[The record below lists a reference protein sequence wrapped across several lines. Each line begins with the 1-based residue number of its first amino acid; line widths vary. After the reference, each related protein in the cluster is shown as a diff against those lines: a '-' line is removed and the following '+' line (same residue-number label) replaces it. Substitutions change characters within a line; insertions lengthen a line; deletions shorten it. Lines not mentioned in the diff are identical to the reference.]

1 LKEDEMKRTLITIM
15 LIAMLGLV
23 ACSTAKS
30 GIAPAARSAATAS
43 GEFALGGAAPAPP
56 QSVSPSTD
64 LSKSG
69 NQSTSSPDRLVIQNA
84 ELSIVVKDVNAEVT
98 ALQAMAK
105 AMGGFVVSVNVFQ
118 TTAPDGTPVP
128 QAQVVVRVPAA
139 SLDDVLNQV
148 KQDAVDVK
156 NETRSGQDVTDQY
169 VDLQSRL
176 TAKQAAETQL
186 LSIMQKATKT
196 EDVLAVYAQLQQV
209 QSDIEVL
216 KGQIKYTEQS
226 AALSALSVSIVAEK
240 TVKPI
245 EVGGWK
251 PQGVAR
257 DALQSL
263 IFFWQDFVD
272 FMIRFVLLILP
283 ILITIAIPFYLAFL
297 VLRWIFRKLRKP
309 RAKPQPEETK
319 K

>member
-1 LKEDEMKRTLITIM
+1 MKRTLIMIM
-15 LIAMLGLV
+15 LVAMLGLV

-30 GIAPAARSAATAS
+30 GIRTAEMPAATAAAS
-43 GEFALGGAAPAPP
+43 LGREFAVGGAAPAPQ
-56 QSVSPSTD
+56 QSVAPSND
-64 LSKSG
+64 LTKSG
-69 NQSTSSPDRLVIQNA
+69 SQGTASTDRLVIQNA
-84 ELSIVVKDVNAEVT
+84 DLSVVVKDVNAEVT
-98 ALQAMAK
+98 AIQAMAK
-105 AMGGFVVSVNVFQ
+105 AMGGFVVSVEVHQ
-118 TTAPDGTPVP
+118 TSAPDGTPVP

-139 SLDDVLNQV
+139 SLDDALNQV
-148 KQDAVDVK
+148 KKDSVDVK

-186 LSIMQKATKT
+186 LSIMQDAKKT

-226 AALSALSVSIVAEK
+226 AAMSALSVTIIAEK

-245 EVGGWK
+245 EIGGWK

-272 FMIRFVLLILP
+272 FMIRFFLLILP

-309 RAKPQPEETK
+309 KAKPQPDETK